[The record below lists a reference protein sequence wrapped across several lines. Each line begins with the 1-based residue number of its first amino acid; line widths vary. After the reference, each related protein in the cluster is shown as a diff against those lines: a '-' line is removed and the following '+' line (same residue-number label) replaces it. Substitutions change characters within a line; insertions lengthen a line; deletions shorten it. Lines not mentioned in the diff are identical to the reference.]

1 VSRDGGFLGRWS
13 RLKRSEEAKAE
24 PEAAENDPGQTAPED
39 AAPDPRPNQEAPDIE
54 IAPEDLPKV
63 EDITAESDI
72 SAFLQ
77 KGVPKALKAAA
88 LRRAWS
94 LDPAIR
100 DYIGPSEYAWDFNN
114 PSSIPGFGG
123 GTTAGEIG
131 RALRSLTDIAKE
143 PESEPPP
150 AAVSP
155 AEESIAARSPT
166 PDDNGETDEIAA
178 PGPSSPAGAED
189 QMAASAR
196 PKLRDEVEPD
206 ARGAGRR
213 HGGAIPK

>member
-1 VSRDGGFLGRWS
+1 MSRDSGFLGRWS

-24 PEAAENDPGQTAPED
+24 PETVEIDPGPTTPEHT
-39 AAPDPRPNQEAPDIE
+39 APDPQPNQEAPDIE

-63 EDITAESDI
+63 EDLTAESDI

-100 DYIGPSEYAWDFNN
+100 DYVGPSEYAWDFNN

-123 GTTAGEIG
+123 GSTAGEIG
-131 RALRSLTDIAKE
+131 RALRSLTDIAKA
-143 PESEPPP
+143 PESEPPS
-150 AAVSP
+150 AALSP
-155 AEESIAARSPT
+155 AEETMAAPSPAPDDIGETEEIAAAGRSRPART
-166 PDDNGETDEIAA
+166 EDEIAA
-178 PGPSSPAGAED
+178 SEMPA
-189 QMAASAR
+189 
-196 PKLRDEVEPD
+196 PPDEVEPD
-206 ARGAGRR
+206 ARVAGRR

>member
-13 RLKRSEEAKAE
+13 RLKRAETKAGS
-24 PEAAENDPGQTAPED
+24 EAADVDPHATTPED
-39 AAPDPRPNQEAPDIE
+39 ALPDPAPNQQAPDIE
-54 IAPEDLPKV
+54 IAPENLPKV

-100 DYIGPSEYAWDFNN
+100 DYVGPAEYAWDFNN

-123 GTTAGEIG
+123 GTTAGEID
-131 RALRSLTDIAKE
+131 RALRSLTDIAKS
-143 PESEPPP
+143 PESEPPSNAP
-150 AAVSP
+150 SP
-155 AEESIAARSPT
+155 AEESTAAPSATSDDTGKAKEIAAAEFSNPVRP
-166 PDDNGETDEIAA
+166 EDEIAA
-178 PGPSSPAGAED
+178 SEVPAA
-189 QMAASAR
+189 
-196 PKLRDEVEPD
+196 PDEMQSD
-206 ARGAGRR
+206 ARVAGRR
-213 HGGAIPK
+213 HGGAIPQ

>member
-1 VSRDGGFLGRWS
+1 MSGDSGFLGRWS
-13 RLKRSEEAKAE
+13 RLKRSEEAK
-24 PEAAENDPGQTAPED
+24 PEAADIDPGAGTPEH
-39 AAPDPRPNQEAPDIE
+39 ALPDSGPNQDAPDIE

-100 DYIGPSEYAWDFNN
+100 DYVGPSEYAWDFNN

-131 RALRSLTDIAKE
+131 RALRSLTDIAKA
-143 PESEPPP
+143 PESEPPS
-150 AAVSP
+150 AALSA
-155 AEESIAARSPT
+155 AEESMAAPSPT
-166 PDDNGETDEIAA
+166 SDETDARDEIAA
-178 PGPSSPAGAED
+178 PGNSSPASAED
-189 QMAASAR
+189 EIAAPERSAA
-196 PKLRDEVEPD
+196 PDEVEP
-206 ARGAGRR
+206 AMRIAGRR
-213 HGGAIPK
+213 HGGAIPQ

>member
-1 VSRDGGFLGRWS
+1 MSRDGGFLGRWS
-13 RLKRSEEAKAE
+13 RLKRSETKAE
-24 PEAAENDPGQTAPED
+24 PEAAEIDPGPTTPED
-39 AAPDPRPNQEAPDIE
+39 VAPNQEAPDIE

-63 EDITAESDI
+63 EELTAESDI

-100 DYIGPSEYAWDFNN
+100 DYVGPSEYAWDFNN

-131 RALRSLTDIAKE
+131 RALRSLTDVAKP
-143 PESEPPP
+143 PESEPAS
-150 AAVSP
+150 AAVPP
-155 AEESIAARSPT
+155 AEEPTAAPSPT
-166 PDDNGETDEIAA
+166 SDDIGETEKIAA
-178 PGPSSPAGAED
+178 PESTSPAHAED
-189 QMAASAR
+189 EIAASAR
-196 PKLRDEVEPD
+196 PAPPHEVEPD
-206 ARGAGRR
+206 ARVAGRR